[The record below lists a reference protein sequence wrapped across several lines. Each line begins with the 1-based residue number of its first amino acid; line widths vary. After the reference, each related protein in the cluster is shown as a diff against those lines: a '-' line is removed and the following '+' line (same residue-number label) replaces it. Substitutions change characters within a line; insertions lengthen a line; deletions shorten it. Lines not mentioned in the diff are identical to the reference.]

1 MPHQSRPPALRTS
14 LLLLLAAGGA
24 VLLAACR
31 QPAVPT
37 PTPAPAGAAAA
48 LGDVLSA
55 TQLAGTGWQAVAFG
69 DSSDGK
75 PVDPATSLT
84 LNFGADRYGGS
95 GGCNW
100 FLGTYDVAGD
110 SMQLNAP
117 SQTILQCTEPA
128 NVMQQE
134 SMYLSALYN
143 VDEYRKLDDKL
154 LAYATGSQL
163 LLTFREAP
171 PVALEGTAWSLKFL
185 QDPQD
190 NVAATMPGTTVSA
203 AFAGGKVTGS
213 AGCNNYTGTYTLDG
227 DKLTIGDIAVA
238 EGNKKTCDSPEGIMD
253 QEAIYLANLAGSVRL
268 VQTAG
273 VLQLLNADDETSLA
287 FGAP

>member
-14 LLLLLAAGGA
+14 LLLLAAGGA